1 MAIIAPTIANGCQ
14 KLSNQTIGG
23 RVSLLA
29 IKGNP
34 KIFHNNYL
42 EGHKMLCEEENHAI
56 LIREHLKPEVLS
68 LTDSQVEYVLWRLE
82 CLLQE
87 EN

>member
-1 MAIIAPTIANGCQ
+1 
-14 KLSNQTIGG
+14 
-23 RVSLLA
+23 
-29 IKGNP
+29 
-34 KIFHNNYL
+34 
-42 EGHKMLCEEENHAI
+42 MLCEEENHAI
-56 LIREHLKPEVLS
+56 LIREHLKSEVLS

>member
-1 MAIIAPTIANGCQ
+1 
-14 KLSNQTIGG
+14 
-23 RVSLLA
+23 
-29 IKGNP
+29 
-34 KIFHNNYL
+34 
-42 EGHKMLCEEENHAI
+42 MLCEEENHAI
-56 LIREHLKPEVLS
+56 LIRERLNSEVLS

>member
-1 MAIIAPTIANGCQ
+1 
-14 KLSNQTIGG
+14 
-23 RVSLLA
+23 
-29 IKGNP
+29 
-34 KIFHNNYL
+34 
-42 EGHKMLCEEENHAI
+42 MLREEENHAI
-56 LIREHLKPEVLS
+56 LIGERLKSEVLS

>member
-1 MAIIAPTIANGCQ
+1 
-14 KLSNQTIGG
+14 
-23 RVSLLA
+23 
-29 IKGNP
+29 
-34 KIFHNNYL
+34 
-42 EGHKMLCEEENHAI
+42 MLREEENHSI
-56 LIREHLKPEVLS
+56 LIRERLKSEVLS

>member
-1 MAIIAPTIANGCQ
+1 
-14 KLSNQTIGG
+14 
-23 RVSLLA
+23 
-29 IKGNP
+29 
-34 KIFHNNYL
+34 
-42 EGHKMLCEEENHAI
+42 MLCEEENHTI
-56 LIREHLKPEVLS
+56 LIRERLKSEVLS

>member
-1 MAIIAPTIANGCQ
+1 
-14 KLSNQTIGG
+14 
-23 RVSLLA
+23 
-29 IKGNP
+29 
-34 KIFHNNYL
+34 
-42 EGHKMLCEEENHAI
+42 MLCKEENHAI
-56 LIREHLKPEVLS
+56 LIRERLKSEVLS